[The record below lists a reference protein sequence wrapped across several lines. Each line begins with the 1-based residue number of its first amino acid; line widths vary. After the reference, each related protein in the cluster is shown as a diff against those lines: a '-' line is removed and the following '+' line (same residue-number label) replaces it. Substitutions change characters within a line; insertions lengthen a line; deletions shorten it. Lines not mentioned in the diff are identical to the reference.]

1 VAFRIEYLDG
11 LHIMD
16 QMVVYCECNVIL
28 GIYGLV
34 VIRTVR
40 ATTSVWHASIQLP
53 PYLIIHVITSNM

>member
-28 GIYGLV
+28 GINGSV
-34 VIRTVR
+34 IIRTVR
-40 ATTSVWHASIQLP
+40 TTTSVWHAFIHDTASSIFYHP
-53 PYLIIHVITSNM
+53 CDH